1 MNSQAKWSQT
11 ASLSDLAA
19 TLAACPDGA
28 SLQDTFS
35 SLHSSEIGAVLCSL
49 EPLPLAAL
57 LGKLGETGCAALFA
71 ELADE
76 ADVLPALRAKFDTL
90 SAPHVAP
97 VDVGGKLSPVSKVT
111 IDKAKAAAVG
121 RAYKATADVAIPDLS
136 AIAESKLAAE
146 LSDYGVEQAEKRG
159 ADDVAFAKLV
169 KSARSHGATCGAS
182 THRKDAVKWAQTLG
196 DKMFLPVAVLL
207 DLELCEFGK
216 DGEPTAAD
224 FPLCADSAPL
234 LVEYVGLAN
243 IAIKAAQEKA
253 LESMPDDATA
263 KQRSAAC
270 KGARNTIGMRI
281 ERQLKKYGVKVNLQT
296 GNYSEVDLEGGATTA
311 EKATKAVVGAFG
323 KSTEGALV
331 GLAALDGAAWSAM
344 VEFVTTEQ
352 AKRDR
357 TAQEAQ
363 NVSLSAL
370 SIANA
375 IKAKA
380 TDDAARAAAKLDAQ
394 NS

>member
-1 MNSQAKWSQT
+1 
-11 ASLSDLAA
+11 
-19 TLAACPDGA
+19 
-28 SLQDTFS
+28 
-35 SLHSSEIGAVLCSL
+35 
-49 EPLPLAAL
+49 L
-57 LGKLGETGCAALFA
+57 LGKLGESGCATLFA
-71 ELADE
+71 ELADVPSCLTTLG
-76 ADVLPALRAKFDTL
+76 ATIDTL

-97 VDVGGKLSPVSKVT
+97 AESGGKLSPVSKVT

-121 RAYKATADVAIPDLS
+121 RAYRSTEENTIPDLS

-146 LSDYGVEQAEKRG
+146 LSDYGIEQAEKRG
-159 ADDVAFAKLV
+159 AADVAFSKLI
-169 KSARSHGATCGAS
+169 KSARSFGATCGAS
-182 THRKDAVKWAQTLG
+182 ALKKDAVKWAQTLA

-253 LESMPDDATA
+253 LDSLPDDAPA
-263 KQRSAAC
+263 KQRSAVC
-270 KGARNTIGMRI
+270 KGARNVICTRVK
-281 ERQLKKYGVKVNLQT
+281 RQLEKYGVAVNLQT
-296 GNYSEVDLEGGATTA
+296 GDYSECELDGGATKA

-323 KSTEGALV
+323 KSTDGALA
-331 GLAALDGAAWSAM
+331 GLVALDGASWSAM
-344 VEFVTTEQ
+344 LEFVTAEQ
-352 AKRDR
+352 ANRDR
-357 TAQEAQ
+357 LAHEAQ

-370 SIANA
+370 AIANA

-380 TDDAARAAAKLDAQ
+380 TDDAARAAAKDDAQ